1 MFSPNEIKFLLDIK
15 IPTNNL
21 KITIMEKKQE
31 FKKEQKNRNFRKRRQ
46 PLKQRQPLEEEQ
58 TM

>member
-31 FKKEQKNRNFRKRRQ
+31 FKEQKNRNFRKRRQ